1 MTFGNFL
8 HLLHLS
14 PSPST
19 VVMINI
25 CTRVHVLAF
34 HFVLCG
40 FPRGCQMN
48 AAVSGVTSRHSNT
61 EDKKIGC
68 FFLLFY
74 FKGKETFP
82 RCLTAHW

>member
-1 MTFGNFL
+1 MTSGNFL
-8 HLLHLS
+8 YLLSLS

-25 CTRVHVLAF
+25 CTRVHVHAF

-40 FPRGCQMN
+40 FHGDCQTN
-48 AAVSGVTSRHSNT
+48 AAISGVTSRHNNT

-74 FKGKETFP
+74 FKGEETFP
-82 RCLTAHW
+82 RCLMAH